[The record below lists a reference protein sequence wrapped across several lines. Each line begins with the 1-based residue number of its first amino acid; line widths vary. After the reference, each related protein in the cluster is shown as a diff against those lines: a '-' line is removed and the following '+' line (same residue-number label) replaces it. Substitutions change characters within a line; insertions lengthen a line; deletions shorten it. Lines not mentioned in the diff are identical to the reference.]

1 MPVFDDY
8 PEGKAEKGR
17 WEGRR
22 NIKLYQDIRLF
33 PMVARFDV
41 HLLFPSC
48 LLVSTT
54 PWYDDGSNHSFAGF
68 TLPSFQLSYT
78 PIFHN
83 CL

>member
-8 PEGKAEKGR
+8 PEGKPEKGR

-41 HLLFPSC
+41 HIG
-48 LLVSTT
+48 
-54 PWYDDGSNHSFAGF
+54 D
-68 TLPSFQLSYT
+68 QR
-78 PIFHN
+78 
-83 CL
+83 